1 MKKQASDMLR
11 SSVLQYMVSNAI
23 QPNDLELSVMNAE
36 NSDTY
41 EVSFAKKDY
50 STVATDKKYQ
60 PSQSEIEA
68 VYNQYKNLWKINDPQ
83 ARLHYVAVNIAPSK
97 ADLAAAQKVIDKAK
111 AVIAGPNGV
120 DSLKNI
126 SEFSNIQNSKITL
139 EQAKQFAQQM
149 GDSAFTAFVSGG
161 AKGATHFFD
170 KGNNHV
176 IFKIT
181 DVAELV
187 DTAKVVVVEVQGDKA
202 KQNKVLAALNA
213 GQDVSKMQGVQV
225 APEQPMQVQNP
236 QLSDSVRNQIE
247 ANAATGKYFVLQSD
261 AKNGA
266 ALLKVNSAV
275 KKTFYSLAVS
285 SYEVVASSQTSTS
298 TQDKLQTFLNK
309 NKTAA
314 AFEKNAAKYGYA
326 AQEAFVNS
334 ATAQLGG
341 NPQFGMPG
349 ITNSRKAIKW
359 ALTEGKKGS
368 VSNIFTD
375 NNDVLVAVALDDIYD
390 GDFLPLTDP
399 EVLTFCTN
407 KARALKIAKAME
419 AQYKGKASNVAGYAK
434 LFGTTPDVTSVTFG
448 NDQVMKINTTPL
460 SLDGQ
465 EGDGGFIGR
474 VAAAKQGKTYVWAG
488 NSAIYA
494 FTVTKTTK
502 SAMKLKKEELKNRW
516 MMQYGIISNQQMG
529 IDRFT
534 SVLMTS
540 KKIKNNLVK
549 FQ

>member
-1 MKKQASDMLR
+1 
-11 SSVLQYMVSNAI
+11 
-23 QPNDLELSVMNAE
+23 
-36 NSDTY
+36 
-41 EVSFAKKDY
+41 
-50 STVATDKKYQ
+50 
-60 PSQSEIEA
+60 
-68 VYNQYKNLWKINDPQ
+68 
-83 ARLHYVAVNIAPSK
+83 
-97 ADLAAAQKVIDKAK
+97 
-111 AVIAGPNGV
+111 
-120 DSLKNI
+120 
-126 SEFSNIQNSKITL
+126 
-139 EQAKQFAQQM
+139 
-149 GDSAFTAFVSGG
+149 
-161 AKGATHFFD
+161 
-170 KGNNHV
+170 
-176 IFKIT
+176 
-181 DVAELV
+181 
-187 DTAKVVVVEVQGDKA
+187 
-202 KQNKVLAALNA
+202 
-213 GQDVSKMQGVQV
+213 
-225 APEQPMQVQNP
+225 
-236 QLSDSVRNQIE
+236 
-247 ANAATGKYFVLQSD
+247 
-261 AKNGA
+261 
-266 ALLKVNSAV
+266 
-275 KKTFYSLAVS
+275 
-285 SYEVVASSQTSTS
+285 
-298 TQDKLQTFLNK
+298 
-309 NKTAA
+309 
-314 AFEKNAAKYGYA
+314 
-326 AQEAFVNS
+326 
-334 ATAQLGG
+334 
-341 NPQFGMPG
+341 MPG

-359 ALTEGKKGS
+359 ALTEGKKGT

>member
-1 MKKQASDMLR
+1 M
-11 SSVLQYMVSNAI
+11 
-23 QPNDLELSVMNAE
+23 
-36 NSDTY
+36 
-41 EVSFAKKDY
+41 
-50 STVATDKKYQ
+50 
-60 PSQSEIEA
+60 
-68 VYNQYKNLWKINDPQ
+68 
-83 ARLHYVAVNIAPSK
+83 
-97 ADLAAAQKVIDKAK
+97 IDKAK

-359 ALTEGKKGS
+359 ALTEGKKGT

>member
-1 MKKQASDMLR
+1 M
-11 SSVLQYMVSNAI
+11 
-23 QPNDLELSVMNAE
+23 
-36 NSDTY
+36 
-41 EVSFAKKDY
+41 
-50 STVATDKKYQ
+50 
-60 PSQSEIEA
+60 
-68 VYNQYKNLWKINDPQ
+68 
-83 ARLHYVAVNIAPSK
+83 
-97 ADLAAAQKVIDKAK
+97 
-111 AVIAGPNGV
+111 
-120 DSLKNI
+120 
-126 SEFSNIQNSKITL
+126 
-139 EQAKQFAQQM
+139 
-149 GDSAFTAFVSGG
+149 
-161 AKGATHFFD
+161 
-170 KGNNHV
+170 
-176 IFKIT
+176 
-181 DVAELV
+181 
-187 DTAKVVVVEVQGDKA
+187 
-202 KQNKVLAALNA
+202 LAALNA